1 MKDNAKTVWT
11 IDPNHS
17 LVEFKVRHIAVSNI
31 TGRFNVFSGN
41 IETDNKDFNNAI
53 VHFELDTNSLDT
65 NNAVRDGHLKSD
77 AFFDID
83 KFPKIAFNGMLQN
96 IGDNFQ
102 LVGDLT
108 MLETTKPIQLNA
120 ELTGV
125 GLGKNGDSRAGF
137 EINGKLNR
145 KDYGLNFN
153 LLTDLGSLVVGEEI
167 KLHFDI
173 QLIEE

>member
-1 MKDNAKTVWT
+1 MKENAKTVWT
-11 IDPNHS
+11 IDPSHS
-17 LVEFKVRHIAVSNI
+17 LVEFKVRHIAVSNV
-31 TGRFNVFSGN
+31 TGRFNIFSGN
-41 IETDNKDFNNAI
+41 IQTQQKDFYNAI

-65 NNAVRDGHLKSD
+65 NNTVRDGHLKSD
-77 AFFDID
+77 LFFNIE
-83 KFPKIAFNGMLQN
+83 KFSKIVFDGVLQN

-108 MLETTKPIQLNA
+108 MLETTKSIQLNA
-120 ELTGV
+120 ELTGI
-125 GLGKNGDSRAGF
+125 GLGRNGDSRAGF
-137 EINGKLNR
+137 EISGKLNR

-153 LLTDLGSLVVGEEI
+153 LLTDVGSLVVGEEI